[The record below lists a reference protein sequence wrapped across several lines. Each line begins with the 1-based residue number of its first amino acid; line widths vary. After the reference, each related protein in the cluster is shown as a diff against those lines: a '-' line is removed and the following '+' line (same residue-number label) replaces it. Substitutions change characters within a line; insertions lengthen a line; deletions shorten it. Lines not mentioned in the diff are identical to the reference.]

1 MISCQRRSL
10 LAALAVALLATVAL
24 MAPVALVASPAFAV
38 EPLNVGAYP
47 ANPPWEYKAADGH
60 FEGFEVD
67 VVNDVAKR
75 LSTTATIQDY
85 GFQALFAGVSSGRI
99 AMAISSI
106 TITPERLKNQ
116 AFTQPYY
123 DSDGAILTKAD
134 SAVAS
139 MEALKGKTLG
149 VIASSSGEAF
159 LKKNGEAMGVT
170 DVKSYNSQD
179 NLMLDVKT
187 GRIDGGVGEVAG
199 FEYAMSKS
207 PGYKIAVRIPTGEHF
222 AIMMKKGSPLLQPVN
237 DAISAMKQDGTL
249 ASIHKKW
256 FGTDA
261 VAGSSTVTVMPL
273 PQE

>member
-1 MISCQRRSL
+1 MVFWQRRSFL
-10 LAALAVALLATVAL
+10 AGVIAALAITPALAA
-24 MAPVALVASPAFAV
+24 
-38 EPLNVGAYP
+38 EPLKVGAYP
-47 ANPPWEYKAADGH
+47 ANPPWEFKAPDGH

-75 LSTTATIQDY
+75 LSTTASIQDF
-85 GFQALFAGVSSGRI
+85 GFQALFAGISSGRI
-99 AMAISSI
+99 DMAISSI

-134 SAVAS
+134 SPLTTMDS
-139 MEALKGKTLG
+139 LRGKTLG
-149 VIASSSGEAF
+149 VIAASSGEAW
-159 LKKNGEAMGVT
+159 LKKNGATIGVAEA
-170 DVKSYNSQD
+170 KSYTTQD

-199 FEYAMSKS
+199 FQYAMSKS

-237 DAISAMKQDGTL
+237 DAISAMKKDGTM
-249 ASIHKKW
+249 AAIHKKW
-256 FGTDA
+256 FGIDA
-261 VAGSSTVTVMPL
+261 DAGSSTVTAEPL
-273 PQE
+273 PTE

>member
-1 MISCQRRSL
+1 MISWHRRSL
-10 LAALAVALLATVAL
+10 LAAFAIACA
-24 MAPVALVASPAFAV
+24 ASPARAV
-38 EPLNVGAYP
+38 EPLKVGAYP

-60 FEGFEVD
+60 FDGFEID
-67 VVNDVAKR
+67 VVNDIAKR
-75 LSTTATIQDY
+75 LSTTAAFQDF

-99 AMAISSI
+99 DMAISSI

-134 SAVAS
+134 SAMAS
-139 MEALKGKTLG
+139 MEGLKGKTLG
-149 VIASSSGEAF
+149 VIASSSGEAW
-159 LKKNGEAMGVT
+159 LKKNGEAMGVA

-199 FEYAMSKS
+199 FQYAMSKT

-222 AIMMKKGSPLLQPVN
+222 AIMMKKDSALLQPVN
-237 DAISAMKQDGTL
+237 DAISAMKTDGTL
-249 ASIHKKW
+249 ASIHKTW

-261 VAGSSTVTVMPL
+261 DRGSSTVTVMPL
-273 PQE
+273 PKE

>member
-1 MISCQRRSL
+1 MIYWQRRSF
-10 LAALAVALLATVAL
+10 LAAFAVVVLATT
-24 MAPVALVASPAFAV
+24 ALVAQPALAI

-99 AMAISSI
+99 DMAISSI

-159 LKKNGEAMGVT
+159 LKKNGDAMGVT

-199 FEYAMSKS
+199 FQYAMSKS
-207 PGYKIAVRIPTGEHF
+207 PGFKIAVRIPTGEHF

-249 ASIHKKW
+249 GAIHKKW
-256 FGTDA
+256 FGTNA
-261 VAGSSTVTVMPL
+261 VGGSSTVTIMPL

>member
-1 MISCQRRSL
+1 MTSWQRRSFLAAFTVAGLAASTL
-10 LAALAVALLATVAL
+10 LA
-24 MAPVALVASPAFAV
+24 PPAFAV
-38 EPLNVGAYP
+38 GPLNVGAYP

-75 LSTTATIQDY
+75 LSTTASFQDY
-85 GFQALFAGVSSGRI
+85 GVQALFAGVSSGRI
-99 AMAISSI
+99 DMAISSI

-134 SAVAS
+134 SSVS
-139 MEALKGKTLG
+139 SLEALKGKTLG
-149 VIASSSGEAF
+149 VIAASSGEAF
-159 LKKNGEAMGVT
+159 LKKNGEAMGVA
-170 DVKSYNSQD
+170 DVKSYTSQD

-207 PGYKIAVRIPTGEHF
+207 PGYRIAVRIPTGEHF
-222 AIMMKKGSPLLQPVN
+222 AIMMKKGSPLLQPVD

-249 ASIHKKW
+249 GAIHKKW

-261 VAGSSTVTVMPL
+261 VGGSSTVTVMPL
-273 PQE
+273 PKE